1 MTRNS
6 GKVREVSTF
15 DLLVGD
21 IIHIKQGD
29 HVPADCLLIEGD
41 EVRTDESN
49 ITGESDHLKKSP
61 YTEGEESPSDAFLL
75 ADSMIV
81 NGKGLALV
89 CCVG

>member
-61 YTEGEESPSDAFLL
+61 YTEGEE
-75 ADSMIV
+75 
-81 NGKGLALV
+81 
-89 CCVG
+89 